1 MMSGAEPLKISISTC
16 ELGLEEN
23 PLFEYQNALYLIKDR
38 LSIILHQADD
48 YGFCR
53 REVSK

>member
-1 MMSGAEPLKISISTC
+1 MMSGAEPLKISIST
-16 ELGLEEN
+16 LEEN